1 MRGAAVI
8 VSAAAA
14 WILVTGALPHF
25 DVSRPRVDAR
35 LVLFAIAGFI
45 VGFVLALGMSG
56 VPSVAV
62 AVGCLGA
69 TVPVAMDRRRVR
81 KLRHERLGRWPHILT
96 QVRSSLS
103 GGSTLVDALVDALD
117 RAGGDFSTMAATIRT
132 GTTFGDGFSSTVARI
147 RSEVDD
153 PTTDRI
159 FVTLDVAHR
168 SGGTRVGAIVGIL
181 ARSVADEIRVQRA
194 HDAAM
199 TEQRLTVNVAL
210 IAPWVMLMLMVM
222 TNPQAAASFTTPQG
236 VGVICAGGVATG
248 AGWLLAMRTARLS
261 QPSGVFR

>member
-8 VSAAAA
+8 VSAVAA

-35 LVLFAIAGFI
+35 LVLFATAGFI
-45 VGFVLALGMSG
+45 VGSVLALGMSG
-56 VPSVAV
+56 APAVAV

-117 RAGGDFSTMAATIRT
+117 RAGGDFATMAGTIRT

-159 FVTLDVAHR
+159 LVTLDVAHA

-236 VGVICAGGVATG
+236 VGVICVGGVATG

-261 QPSGVFR
+261 QPLGVFR

>member
-8 VSAAAA
+8 VAAAAA
-14 WILVTGALPHF
+14 WILVTGVVPHV
-25 DVSRPRVDAR
+25 DVSRPRIDVR
-35 LVLFAIAGFI
+35 LVLFLIAGFI
-45 VGFVLALGMSG
+45 VGSVLALGMSG
-56 VPSVAV
+56 VPAV
-62 AVGCLGA
+62 AVSAGCLGA
-69 TVPVAMDRRRVR
+69 MVPIAADRRRAR
-81 KLRHERLGRWPHILT
+81 KRRHEWLGRWPHILT

-103 GGSTLVDALVDALD
+103 GGATLVDALVDALE
-117 RAGGDFSTMAATIRT
+117 RAGGDFATMATTIRT
-132 GTTFGDGFSSTVARI
+132 GTAFGDGFSSTVARI

-159 FVTLDVAHR
+159 LVTLDVAHT
-168 SGGTRVGAIVGIL
+168 SGGTRVGTIIGIL

-210 IAPWVMLMLMVM
+210 VAPWVMLMLMVM
-222 TNPQAAASFTTPQG
+222 TNPQAAESFTTAQG
-236 VGVICAGGVATG
+236 VAVICGGGMATG

-261 QPSGVFR
+261 QPPRVFR